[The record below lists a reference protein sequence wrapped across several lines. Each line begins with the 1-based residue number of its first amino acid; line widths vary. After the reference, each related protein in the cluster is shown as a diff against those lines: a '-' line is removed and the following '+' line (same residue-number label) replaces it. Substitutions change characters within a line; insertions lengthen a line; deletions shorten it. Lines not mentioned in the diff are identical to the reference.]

1 MWVFICNFD
10 TQKERSFFVDGF
22 FVTKRPRSFGCEEA
36 GELFGWGQS
45 RYCSRISMSLVRS
58 TAFTLPSPSTS
69 PFRPLMLKGMVAVSE
84 SMKPSFL
91 AYTLTADLTKISGN
105 PFAYWDSRKI
115 RAIRLAGCLDGFE
128 PSTFGTT
135 IRHSNQLNY
144 RHHFGFAGAK
154 VYKFFQTAKHFG
166 VFFCKK
172 VIPSGFEPETHSLE
186 GFTL

>member
-1 MWVFICNFD
+1 M
-10 TQKERSFFVDGF
+10 
-22 FVTKRPRSFGCEEA
+22 P
-36 GELFGWGQS
+36 
-45 RYCSRISMSLVRS
+45 ISNL
-58 TAFTLPSPSTS
+58 
-69 PFRPLMLKGMVAVSE
+69 
-84 SMKPSFL
+84 
-91 AYTLTADLTKISGN
+91 
-105 PFAYWDSRKI
+105 
-115 RAIRLAGCLDGFE
+115 GCLDGFE

-186 GFTL
+186 GCCSIQLSYGTSLII